1 MIWYY
6 WLLIIVLFIVGI
18 RIIIILKKD
27 TGETAWKKFKRA
39 CCSKGGTRA

>member
-1 MIWYY
+1 MMWYY

-18 RIIIILKKD
+18 RIIIILKQD
-27 TGETAWKKFKRA
+27 TGETTFQKFKRA